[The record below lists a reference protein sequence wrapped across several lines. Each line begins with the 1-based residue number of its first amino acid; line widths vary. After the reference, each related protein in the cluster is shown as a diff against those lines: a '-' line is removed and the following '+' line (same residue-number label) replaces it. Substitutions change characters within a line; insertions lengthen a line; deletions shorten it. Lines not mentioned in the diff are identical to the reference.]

1 MPDRRTASDA
11 DERLG
16 AYLNE
21 HLLGAEGGVRAF
33 RAAVRTW
40 EGTPHE
46 AALDALADE
55 VDRDRRDLA
64 RIIMRLGH
72 KPAGWKRLLTGLLRA
87 FGAAGPYNLL
97 RQRRASTAQIELD
110 LLTGAVRA
118 KRLMWEALL
127 ELAEDDARHD
137 VPLLRDLVAR
147 ADHQLGE
154 LARITLAT
162 VRERFGNGDPGEA
175 HKRDAG
181 GRETQ
186 HHGHAPGDDQPS
198 PQT

>member
-72 KPAGWKRLLTGLLRA
+72 KPAGWKRLLTGLLRTI
-87 FGAAGPYNLL
+87 GTAGPYNLL

-147 ADHQLGE
+147 ADHQLDE

-162 VRERFGNGDPGEA
+162 VRERFGNGDPDEA
-175 HKRDAG
+175 HQQTAG
-181 GRETQ
+181 GRPAQ

-198 PQT
+198 PQA